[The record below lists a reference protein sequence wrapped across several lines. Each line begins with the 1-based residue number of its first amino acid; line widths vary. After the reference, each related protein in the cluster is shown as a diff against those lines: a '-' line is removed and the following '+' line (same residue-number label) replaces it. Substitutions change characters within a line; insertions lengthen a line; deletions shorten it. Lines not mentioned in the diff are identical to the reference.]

1 MTRTLSKTL
10 FILLLC
16 STSAFTEDLRVITW
30 NIESG
35 GNDPAV
41 IAKQL
46 GQLEKYDIVGL
57 TEVHPANSRRYKEA
71 MNAAHGKSGNS
82 FQSTLSSTGNDDRLM
97 LLYDSSSLSLIETY
111 ELVAHDGNRMNT
123 VDFRYRS
130 PLVGRLRHNAT
141 ATEFLVVLVH
151 LARGKEEVRQ
161 MQAEGMRTWAAAQ
174 TVPVIGI
181 GDFNFDF
188 VFATEKGN
196 KGFELFLAGDTW
208 KWVRPEKLVDTNWY
222 DPEPDGKD
230 NYPGSCLDFTFTA
243 GPAKKWAAQSR
254 VIERTGDFPDDDT
267 TSDHRPVELLINFG
281 K

>member
-1 MTRTLSKTL
+1 M
-10 FILLLC
+10 
-16 STSAFTEDLRVITW
+16 AEDLRVITW

-35 GNDPAV
+35 GNDPSV
-41 IAKQL
+41 IAEQL

-57 TEVHPANSRRYKEA
+57 TEVDPANSRRYKDA
-71 MNAAHGKSGNS
+71 MNAAHGNT
-82 FQSTLSSTGNDDRLM
+82 FQSTLSATGNDDRLM
-97 LLYDSSSLSLIETY
+97 LLYDESSLSLIETY

-130 PLVGRLRHNAT
+130 PLVGRFRHKAT

-151 LARGKEEVRQ
+151 LARGKEKVRQ

-222 DPEPDGKD
+222 DPEPDGID

-254 VIERTGDFPDDDT
+254 VVERPGDFPDDET
-267 TSDHRPVELLINFG
+267 TSDHRPVELLIDFDRSG
-281 K
+281 R